1 MTMFI
6 IQTNI
11 YFKNLPSKV
20 NLHTSSIIWI
30 KQVIFGKIYVCM
42 YVCKYIETHAITI
55 NEKEVMNINDS
66 RERYM
71 GGFEGRKG
79 KGKVAILL

>member
-1 MTMFI
+1 M
-6 IQTNI
+6 
-11 YFKNLPSKV
+11 
-20 NLHTSSIIWI
+20 
-30 KQVIFGKIYVCM
+30 YVCM
-42 YVCKYIETHAITI
+42 YIETHAITI

-79 KGKVAILL
+79 KGGMMCLYYLKNKREN